1 MKLAKQII
9 KVLWPIL
16 YGVLLKQVE
25 KTETEWDDRTLDAIS
40 FFIINWVE
48 TEEEEEDGK

>member
-1 MKLAKQII
+1 MKLAKDIV

-16 YGVLLKQVE
+16 YGVLSKAAQ

-40 FFIINWVE
+40 YFIMNWVDSQ
-48 TEEEEEDGK
+48 EDES